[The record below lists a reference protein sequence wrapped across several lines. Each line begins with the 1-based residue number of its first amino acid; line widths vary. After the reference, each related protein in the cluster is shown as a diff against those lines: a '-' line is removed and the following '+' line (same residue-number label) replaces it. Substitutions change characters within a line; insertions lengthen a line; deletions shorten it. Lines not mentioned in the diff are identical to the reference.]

1 MNQTLC
7 KLEEVT
13 VMVGPLQVYES
24 IGHWNTAVLVI
35 LSLHLL
41 PVWAVATTFLCRLS
55 TSPSSYPGLLFTSAS
70 LLAVPP
76 ALMTIATAGILAPS
90 TGIIVEILHEIVI
103 SFGLVQFTGLCVKL
117 CDGPGTV
124 ITFCDKNNVRLPIGS
139 PPFVCLLPLRQ
150 PAISQINFNLM
161 VLAPKLLLLF
171 KLLILCVEISYLVL
185 GYQPSGDFVSLDN
198 LHNVIGIPVGLITIY
213 FYTMFNFV
221 MNNVMA
227 GNSKRFIGVILL
239 VEFILFDC
247 SRLFFIFLT
256 GTEMLSCVPPYLSQE
271 LVVHLMKNY
280 IKAFVATGL
289 GLAMMN
295 LVAQTDTDRRPG
307 SGVRTRSV
315 PTSMS
320 SLMSNVTSEDE
331 TK

>member
-1 MNQTLC
+1 MNQTSC
-7 KLEEVT
+7 KLEVAP
-13 VMVGPLQVYES
+13 VMVGPLEVYES

-41 PVWAVATTFLCRLS
+41 PVWAVATTLLCRLS
-55 TSPSSYPGLLFTSAS
+55 SSSPSSLLITSAS

-76 ALMTIATAGILAPS
+76 ALMTIAAAGIIAPS

-103 SFGLVQFTGLCVKL
+103 SFGLVQFTQLCVKL
-117 CDGPGTV
+117 CDGRNT
-124 ITFCDKNNVRLPIGS
+124 IIAFCDKNNVRLPIGS
-139 PPFVCLLPLRQ
+139 PPFVCLLPLTQ

-161 VLAPKLLLLF
+161 VLAPKLLFLY
-171 KLLILCVEISYLVL
+171 KSLILCVEIIYLLV

-247 SRLFFIFLT
+247 ARLFFIFLT
-256 GTEMLSCVPPYLSQE
+256 GTEMLSCVPPYLSQD

-289 GLAMMN
+289 GLAMIN
-295 LVAQTDTDRRPG
+295 LVAQTDTDRRP
-307 SGVRTRSV
+307 GVRTRSV